1 VLGYAI
7 FRLLGGR
14 AAEGVAASASES
26 MFKKILVANRGE
38 IAMRIIR
45 ACRELNIATA
55 AIYSEADTAGIYVKK
70 ADEAYLVGPGP
81 VKGFLDM
88 EQIVSLAKRIG
99 ADAIHPGYGFLSE
112 NAQFAH
118 LCRAYGITFIGP
130 SPQAIHL
137 MGNKVKA
144 RELAKEVGVPIV
156 PGTDGGVTSVEDALA
171 FARTVG
177 YPVMIKASAGGGGRG
192 LRVVQSDAELRESME
207 AAGREAEAAFGDG
220 SLFIE
225 KYIDRPHHIEFQ
237 ILADQHGNIIHLGE
251 RDCSIQRR
259 HQKLIEI
266 APSLIL
272 TPRLRAEMGEAAIA
286 IARAVDY
293 DNAGTV
299 EFLLDQ
305 EGRYYFIEMNP
316 RIQVEHTVTEQIT
329 AIDIVRNQISIA
341 AGKPLDIRQEDV
353 TLQGHA
359 IQCRINAEDPRNN
372 FRPCTGTVTAYLSPG
387 GIGVRIDG
395 AVYKDYT
402 IPPYYDALLAK
413 LTVRGRTWE
422 EAVSRMHRSL
432 EEYVLRGVKTTI
444 PFMKAIMEEPD
455 FRAGRFDTS
464 YLDTHPELFNYDER
478 TEPEDLVLAISA
490 AIAAYEGL

>member
-1 VLGYAI
+1 
-7 FRLLGGR
+7 
-14 AAEGVAASASES
+14 

-55 AIYSEADTAGIYVKK
+55 AIYSEADSTGIYVKK

-81 VKGFLDM
+81 VKGFLDKQ
-88 EQIVSLAKRIG
+88 QIVDLALRIG
-99 ADAIHPGYGFLSE
+99 ADAIHPGYGFLAE
-112 NAQFAH
+112 NAEFAE
-118 LCRAYGITFIGP
+118 LCQASGITFIGP
-130 SPQAIHL
+130 SPSAINA
-137 MGNKVKA
+137 MGSKIKA
-144 RELAKEVGVPIV
+144 RDLAKSIGVPVV
-156 PGTDGGVTSVEDALA
+156 PGTEGGVTDMKEALA
-171 FARTVG
+171 FANDAG

-192 LRVVQSDAELRESME
+192 LRVVRTDAELRENME
-207 AAGREAEAAFGDG
+207 VASREALAAFGDG
-220 SLFIE
+220 AVFIE
-225 KYIDRPHHIEFQ
+225 KYVERPHHIEFQ
-237 ILADQHGNIIHLGE
+237 ILADKHGNTIHLGE

-272 TPRLRAEMGEAAIA
+272 TPRLRAEMGAAAIQ
-286 IARAVDY
+286 IARAVSY

-305 EGRYYFIEMNP
+305 DGRYYFMEMNP

-341 AGKPLDIRQEDV
+341 AGKPLEIQQSDV
-353 TLQGHA
+353 TLQGHS

-422 EAVSRMHRSL
+422 ETVSRMRRSL

-444 PFMKAIMEEPD
+444 PFMKAIMQDQD

-464 YLDTHPELFNYDER
+464 YLDTHPDLFNYDDVEQ
-478 TEPEDLVLAISA
+478 PEDLVLAIAA

>member
-1 VLGYAI
+1 M
-7 FRLLGGR
+7 FR
-14 AAEGVAASASES
+14 
-26 MFKKILVANRGE
+26 KILVANRGE

-45 ACRELNIATA
+45 GCRELNIATA
-55 AIYSEADTAGIYVKK
+55 AIYSDADSTGIYVKK
-70 ADEAYLVGPGP
+70 ADESYLVGPGP

-88 EQIVSLAKRIG
+88 KQIVDLAKRIG

-112 NAQFAH
+112 NEKFAH
-118 LCRAYGITFIGP
+118 LCQASGITFIGP
-130 SPQAIHL
+130 SPKAIHL
-137 MGNKVKA
+137 MGSKVKA
-144 RELAKEVGVPIV
+144 REIATQAGVPIV
-156 PGTDGGVTSVEDALA
+156 PGTEGGVSSTEEALG
-171 FARTVG
+171 FARHAG

-192 LRVVQSDAELRESME
+192 LRVVRSDDELRDNME
-207 AAGREAEAAFGDG
+207 TAAREAEAAFGDG
-220 SLFIE
+220 SVFLE
-225 KYIDRPHHIEFQ
+225 KYIERPHHIEFQ
-237 ILADQHGNIIHLGE
+237 ILADKHGNVIHLGE

-266 APSLIL
+266 APSLVL
-272 TPRLRAEMGEAAIA
+272 TPKLRAQMGEAAIT
-286 IARAVDY
+286 IARSVQY

-305 EGRYYFIEMNP
+305 EGHFYFIEMNP

-341 AGKPLDIRQEDV
+341 AGKPLEIRQKDV

-372 FRPCTGTVTAYLSPG
+372 FLPCTGTVTAYLSPG

-422 EAVSRMHRSL
+422 ETVSRMRRSL

-444 PFMKAIMEEPD
+444 PFMMNIMMEPD
-455 FRAGRFDTS
+455 FRSGHFDTA
-464 YLDTHPELFNYDER
+464 YLETHPELYHYEESE
-478 TEPEDLVLAISA
+478 EPEDLVLAISA

>member
-1 VLGYAI
+1 
-7 FRLLGGR
+7 
-14 AAEGVAASASES
+14 
-26 MFKKILVANRGE
+26 M
-38 IAMRIIR
+38 
-45 ACRELNIATA
+45 
-55 AIYSEADTAGIYVKK
+55 DT
-70 ADEAYLVGPGP
+70 
-81 VKGFLDM
+81 
-88 EQIVSLAKRIG
+88 S
-99 ADAIHPGYGFLSE
+99 
-112 NAQFAH
+112 
-118 LCRAYGITFIGP
+118 
-130 SPQAIHL
+130 
-137 MGNKVKA
+137 A
-144 RELAKEVGVPIV
+144 RE
-156 PGTDGGVTSVEDALA
+156 AL
-171 FARTVG
+171 
-177 YPVMIKASAGGGGRG
+177 S
-192 LRVVQSDAELRESME
+192 
-207 AAGREAEAAFGDG
+207 AFGDG

-225 KYIDRPHHIEFQ
+225 KYLDAPHHIEFQ
-237 ILADQHGNIIHLGE
+237 ILADRHGNVIHLGE

-266 APSLIL
+266 APSLVL
-272 TPRLRAEMGEAAIA
+272 TPRLREEMGEAAIA

-293 DNAGTV
+293 DNAGTM

-329 AIDIVRNQISIA
+329 AVDIVRSQISIA
-341 AGKPLDIRQEDV
+341 AGQPLEIRQEDV

-372 FRPCTGTVTAYLSPG
+372 FRPSTGTITAYLSPG

-402 IPPYYDALLAK
+402 VPPYYDGLLAK

-422 EAVSRMHRSL
+422 ETVSRMHRSL

-444 PFMKAIMEEPD
+444 PFLQKIMKEPD

-464 YLDTHPELFNYDER
+464 FLETHPDLFQYDD
-478 TEPEDLVLAISA
+478 TLEPEDLVVAISA

>member
-1 VLGYAI
+1 
-7 FRLLGGR
+7 
-14 AAEGVAASASES
+14 

-55 AIYSEADTAGIYVKK
+55 AIYSEADPAGIYVKK

-88 EQIVSLAKRIG
+88 QQLVSLAHRIG
-99 ADAIHPGYGFLSE
+99 ADAVHPGYGFLAE
-112 NAQFAH
+112 NAEFAH
-118 LCRAYGITFIGP
+118 LCQANRITFIGP
-130 SPQAIHL
+130 SPQAIHML
-137 MGNKVKA
+137 GSKVQA
-144 RELAKEVGVPIV
+144 REIAKKAGVPIV
-156 PGTDGGVTSVEDALA
+156 PGTERAVGGVDEAVA
-171 FARTVG
+171 FCRESG

-192 LRVVQSDAELRESME
+192 LRVVWSDEELRTSME
-207 AAGREAEAAFGDG
+207 ASSREALAAFGDG

-225 KYIDRPHHIEFQ
+225 QYIERPHHIEFQ
-237 ILADQHGNIIHLGE
+237 VLGDRHGTVIHLGE

-266 APSLIL
+266 APSLVL
-272 TPRLRAEMGEAAIA
+272 SPRLRAEMGEAAIA

-316 RIQVEHTVTEQIT
+316 RIQVEHTITEQIT
-329 AIDIVRNQISIA
+329 AVDIVRAQISIA
-341 AGKPLDIRQEDV
+341 AGQPLEFQQKDV

-359 IQCRINAEDPRNN
+359 IQCRINAEDPKNK
-372 FRPCTGTVTAYLSPG
+372 FAPTTGKITAYLSPG
-387 GIGVRIDG
+387 GVGVRIDG
-395 AVYKDYT
+395 AVYKDYIVT
-402 IPPYYDALLAK
+402 PYYDGLLAK

-432 EEYVLRGVKTTI
+432 EEYVLRGIKTTI
-444 PFMKAIMEEPD
+444 PFMMKIMQEPD

-464 YLDTHPELFNYDER
+464 YLDTHPDLFDYEASV
-478 TEPEDLVLAISA
+478 EPEDLVVAISA

>member
-1 VLGYAI
+1 
-7 FRLLGGR
+7 
-14 AAEGVAASASES
+14 
-26 MFKKILVANRGE
+26 
-38 IAMRIIR
+38 MRIIR

-55 AIYSEADTAGIYVKK
+55 AIYSEADSTGIYVKK

-81 VKGFLDM
+81 VKGFLDKQ
-88 EQIVSLAKRIG
+88 QIVDLALRIG

-112 NAQFAH
+112 NAEFAE
-118 LCRAYGITFIGP
+118 LCQASGITFIGP
-130 SPQAIHL
+130 SPSAINA
-137 MGNKVKA
+137 MGSKIKA
-144 RELAKEVGVPIV
+144 RDLAKEIGVPVV
-156 PGTDGGVTSVEDALA
+156 PGTEGGVTDIKEALA
-171 FARTVG
+171 FAHEVG

-192 LRVVQSDAELRESME
+192 LRVVRTDAELRENME
-207 AAGREAEAAFGDG
+207 VASREALAAFGDG
-220 SLFIE
+220 AVFIE
-225 KYIDRPHHIEFQ
+225 KYVERPHHIEFQ
-237 ILADQHGNIIHLGE
+237 ILADKHGNTIHLGE

-272 TPRLRAEMGEAAIA
+272 TPRLRAEMGAAAIQ
-286 IARAVDY
+286 IAKAVSY

-305 EGRYYFIEMNP
+305 DGRYYFMEMNP

-341 AGKPLDIRQEDV
+341 AGKPLEIQQSDV
-353 TLQGHA
+353 TLQGYS

-372 FRPCTGTVTAYLSPG
+372 FRPCTGTITAYLSPG

-402 IPPYYDALLAK
+402 VSPYYDALLAK

-422 EAVSRMHRSL
+422 ETVSRMRRSL

-444 PFMKAIMEEPD
+444 PFMKAIMQDQD

-464 YLDTHPELFNYDER
+464 YLDTHPDLFNYDDVEQ
-478 TEPEDLVLAISA
+478 PEDLVLAIAA

>member
-1 VLGYAI
+1 
-7 FRLLGGR
+7 
-14 AAEGVAASASES
+14 
-26 MFKKILVANRGE
+26 
-38 IAMRIIR
+38 MRVIR

-55 AIYSEADTAGIYVKK
+55 AIYSEADSTGIYVKK

-81 VKGFLDM
+81 VQGFLDGQ
-88 EQIVSLAKRIG
+88 QIVDLAKRIR
-99 ADAIHPGYGFLSE
+99 ADAIHPGYGFLAE

-118 LCRAYGITFIGP
+118 LCQASGVTFIGP
-130 SPQAIHL
+130 SPQVIHL

-144 RELAKEVGVPIV
+144 RELAQKVGVPIV
-156 PGTDGGVTSVEDALA
+156 PGTDGPVSGFDEALVFCRIA
-171 FARTVG
+171 G

-192 LRVVQSDAELRESME
+192 LRVVRSDMELRANMDTAS
-207 AAGREAEAAFGDG
+207 REALAAFGDG
-220 SLFIE
+220 TLFIE
-225 KYIDRPHHIEFQ
+225 KYIERPHHIEFQ
-237 ILADQHGNIIHLGE
+237 ILADRHGNVIHLGE

-272 TPRLRAEMGEAAIA
+272 TPRLRAEMGKAALA

-293 DNAGTV
+293 DNAGTM

-329 AIDIVRNQISIA
+329 AIDIVRSQISIA
-341 AGKPLDIRQEDV
+341 AGEPLEIKQEDV

-372 FRPCTGTVTAYLSPG
+372 FAPSTGTITAYLSPG

-395 AVYKDYT
+395 AVYKDYVV
-402 IPPYYDALLAK
+402 PPYYDGLLAK

-422 EAVSRMHRSL
+422 ETVSRMRRSL
-432 EEYVLRGVKTTI
+432 EEYVLRGIKTTI
-444 PFMKAIMEEPD
+444 PFMEKIMEEPD
-455 FRAGRFDTS
+455 FRAGLFDTS
-464 YLDTHPELFNYDER
+464 YLDTHPELFTYDDHI
-478 TEPEDLVLAISA
+478 EPEDLVVAISA

>member
-1 VLGYAI
+1 M
-7 FRLLGGR
+7 
-14 AAEGVAASASES
+14 

-55 AIYSEADTAGIYVKK
+55 AIYAEQDSTGIYVKK
-70 ADEAYLVGPGP
+70 ADESYLVGPGP
-81 VKGFLDM
+81 VKGFLDGQ
-88 EQIVSLAKRIG
+88 QIVDLAQRIG

-118 LCRAYGITFIGP
+118 LCQASGITFIGP
-130 SPQAIHL
+130 SPQAIHM

-144 RELAKEVGVPIV
+144 KELAKQIGVPLV
-156 PGTDGGVTSVEDALA
+156 PGTEGGVAKVEEALA
-171 FARTVG
+171 FSRSAG
-177 YPVMIKASAGGGGRG
+177 YPVIIKASAGGGGRG
-192 LRVVQSDAELRESME
+192 LRVARSDEELKEGME
-207 AAGREAEAAFGDG
+207 VSSREAEASFGNG
-220 SLFIE
+220 SVFIE
-225 KYIDRPHHIEFQ
+225 KYIERPHHIEFQ
-237 ILADQHGNIIHLGE
+237 ILADRHGNVIHLGE

-266 APSLIL
+266 APSLVL
-272 TPRLRAEMGEAAIA
+272 TARLRQDMGDAAVA

-305 EGRYYFIEMNP
+305 EGRFYFIEMNP

-329 AIDIVRNQISIA
+329 AVDIVRYQISIA
-341 AGKPLDIRQEDV
+341 AGRPLDIQQKDV

-372 FRPCTGTVTAYLSPG
+372 FRPSTGTVTAYLSPG

-395 AVYKDYT
+395 AVYKDYAV
-402 IPPYYDALLAK
+402 PPYYDALLAK
-413 LTVRGRTWE
+413 LTVRGRTWD

-444 PFMKAIMEEPD
+444 PFMERIMEDAD
-455 FRAGRFDTS
+455 FQAGRFDTS
-464 YLDTHPELFNYDER
+464 YLETHPHVFDYDENL
-478 TEPEDLVLAISA
+478 EPEDLVVAISA